1 MQNLT
6 NVCKN
11 YKSLIKCI
19 FFFKDF
25 YQTSTVLSQMYK
37 IRNAYCVIATVIT
50 STHFNT
56 IQMSCSAIRNERI
69 AREGISKIGSPLRL
83 YFFSARETGFL
94 SLLKLERIPREMR
107 VIPYARSR
115 TKPNEKKVC
124 SSKIRRQSN
133 AGISHPKV
141 SHKSFKRLT
150 VPRNIAEGGP
160 LERS

>member
-1 MQNLT
+1 MCVKLQISNKMYLFFL
-6 NVCKN
+6 KIFIKHQLF
-11 YKSLIKCI
+11 YLKCI
-19 FFFKDF
+19 K
-25 YQTSTVLSQMYK
+25 YEMRIALSQLLSLQHTLTQFKCPAPQFGM
-37 IRNAYCVIATVIT
+37 
-50 STHFNT
+50 
-56 IQMSCSAIRNERI
+56 NESRAKGFPKLDLPFDFI
-69 AREGISKIGSPLRL
+69 
-83 YFFSARETGFL
+83 FSARETGFL